1 MFNDQTLVSVVLIT
15 EDASDEDVFNTFKNI
30 TEQTHR
36 KIDIIISTFREDIDE
51 LKEKCAKLHLDV
63 RWAQHSP
70 GKDFLSEVLTLA
82 DGELFF
88 YKTVNNCLW
97 YPRHIQSHI
106 ESFNK
111 DTGTK
116 WALSHVEKRNIDQ
129 PESPYNT
136 LSFRIDNP
144 PHPDNITLDEIC
156 HYKELSVD
164 WGACLVQKDDIP
176 LFYPGY
182 AVKQWI
188 EDKARGTIPA
198 EITVIQWEK
207 AGGAGPNEKELEDF
221 YKQVGVPATTEIK
234 EEPVETDEGIEIKRI
249 LPTVVGNKHFDEYSD
264 SIREVISQ
272 TEDIS
277 SIAVKRTIGMGDIV
291 LMEPIIRKLK
301 EKYPTSKITFYT
313 AKSDVIKYFETQPDE
328 IVTIDETDVV
338 KDSLE

>member
-1 MFNDQTLVSVVLIT
+1 MFDDQTLVSVILIT
-15 EDASDEDVFNTFKNI
+15 EDATDEDVFNTFKNI
-30 TEQTHR
+30 TEQTHK
-36 KIDIIISTFREDIDE
+36 KIDIIISTFREDIDD

-63 RWAQHSP
+63 RWAQQGP
-70 GKDFLSEVLTLA
+70 GKDFLSDILELV
-82 DGELFF
+82 DGEIIF

-97 YPRHIQSHI
+97 FPRHIQSHI

-129 PESPYNT
+129 HDNPYNT

-156 HYKELSVD
+156 HYKDLKVD
-164 WGACLVQKDDIP
+164 WGACLVQKDDVP

-188 EDKARGTIPA
+188 TDQARGTIPA

-207 AGGAGPNEKELEDF
+207 IGGAGPNEQELEEF
-221 YKQVGVPATTEIK
+221 YKQVGTPASTEIK
-234 EEPVETDEGIEIKRI
+234 EEPIETDEGIEIKRV
-249 LPTVVGNKHFDEYSD
+249 LPTVVGNRHFKEYTD
-264 SIREVISQ
+264 SILEVIGQ

-277 SIAVKRTIGMGDIV
+277 EIAI
-291 LMEPIIRKLK
+291 
-301 EKYPTSKITFYT
+301 
-313 AKSDVIKYFETQPDE
+313 
-328 IVTIDETDVV
+328 
-338 KDSLE
+338 